1 MNDKSGEMAV
11 SPATVAVFAAE
22 RSRIIEMTVARS
34 LERTEVA
41 QHGQDA
47 ERLLTIGLDFTTQA
61 IMIAMQL
68 VNPALLDQQLQWGNT
83 RLPHDGVSAE
93 QLLQRFQILAEVITE
108 TLASLDAQAVNSYV
122 NRLIQRE
129 AALVQGANR

>member
-11 SPATVAVFAAE
+11 SPATVAAFTAE
-22 RSRIIEMTVARS
+22 RSRIIQMTVARS
-34 LERTEVA
+34 LKRTEVA
-41 QHGQDA
+41 QHGEDA
-47 ERLLTIGLDFTTQA
+47 EHLLTIGLDFTTQA

-83 RLPHDGVSAE
+83 RLPHDGVSAG
-93 QLLQRFQILAEVITE
+93 QLLQRFQILAEVIAE
-108 TLASLDAQAVNSYV
+108 TLAPLEAQAVNCYV
-122 NRLIQRE
+122 DRLIQRE

>member
-11 SPATVAVFAAE
+11 SPATVAAFTAE

-61 IMIAMQL
+61 LLIAMQV

>member
-11 SPATVAVFAAE
+11 SPATVAIFTAE
-22 RSRIIEMTVARS
+22 RSRIIQMTVARS
-34 LERTEVA
+34 MKRTEVA

-61 IMIAMQL
+61 IMIAMQMA
-68 VNPALLDQQLQWGNT
+68 NPALLDQQLQWGNT
-83 RLPHDGVSAE
+83 RLPHDGVSPE
-93 QLLQRFQILAEVITE
+93 QLLQRFQILAEVIAE
-108 TLASLDAQAVNSYV
+108 TLTPLEAQAVNCYV
-122 NRLIQRE
+122 DRLIQRE